1 MRAIILAAFLLV
13 VTAFLSSGAYA
24 GMEDRVVNIIVTAQK
39 QDYASPWQRGN
50 IARSMVTGCVIAG
63 NRILTSAY
71 SLTDHVVIEVMKNG
85 ESKKYPARVV
95 INDYHS
101 GLAIIAPED
110 ESFFKG
116 LKPAALAPAWK
127 MPGREGKV
135 YKWDSLSSF
144 KEYNAGLT
152 KSSIRFYEPTC
163 AVLMHQFSTSMNDG
177 GNGEPVFIDGMLCG
191 ITTGLS
197 NETKTLY
204 AISIEAVH
212 RLLKD
217 MGDGTY
223 GGIPFFWVDTADLQS
238 DTSLREYYGMGADDT
253 GVLVTDVPPGS
264 SGSEVLKRN
273 DIILSVDRTTMD
285 DTGMYD
291 SPYGKLYYYGL
302 IQINRFVGDTVSMR
316 ILRDKAK
323 MDVRFKLKPIPR
335 SYSVIPLISYDSPP
349 AYYIFGGIVFQNL
362 TMGYLEAHGSEWKQK
377 ADKRLLYYYDNVKAL
392 SSTGEIN
399 NVVIVN
405 RVLPDTVN
413 QGYQYDK
420 DLVLLRVNGVRV
432 RDLAHLKK
440 LVGGSADR
448 FIVMDF
454 VGETTIVLDRKLAVE
469 REQELKSTYNINS
482 MEYIPGD

>member
-1 MRAIILAAFLLV
+1 
-13 VTAFLSSGAYA
+13 
-24 GMEDRVVNIIVTAQK
+24 
-39 QDYASPWQRGN
+39 
-50 IARSMVTGCVIAG
+50 
-63 NRILTSAY
+63 
-71 SLTDHVVIEVMKNG
+71 
-85 ESKKYPARVV
+85 
-95 INDYHS
+95 
-101 GLAIIAPED
+101 
-110 ESFFKG
+110 
-116 LKPAALAPAWK
+116 
-127 MPGREGKV
+127 
-135 YKWDSLSSF
+135 
-144 KEYNAGLT
+144 
-152 KSSIRFYEPTC
+152 
-163 AVLMHQFSTSMNDG
+163 
-177 GNGEPVFIDGMLCG
+177 
-191 ITTGLS
+191 
-197 NETKTLY
+197 
-204 AISIEAVH
+204 
-212 RLLKD
+212 
-217 MGDGTY
+217 
-223 GGIPFFWVDTADLQS
+223 
-238 DTSLREYYGMGADDT
+238 
-253 GVLVTDVPPGS
+253 
-264 SGSEVLKRN
+264 
-273 DIILSVDRTTMD
+273 D

-413 QGYQYDK
+413 QGYQYYK

>member
-1 MRAIILAAFLLV
+1 
-13 VTAFLSSGAYA
+13 
-24 GMEDRVVNIIVTAQK
+24 
-39 QDYASPWQRGN
+39 
-50 IARSMVTGCVIAG
+50 
-63 NRILTSAY
+63 
-71 SLTDHVVIEVMKNG
+71 
-85 ESKKYPARVV
+85 
-95 INDYHS
+95 
-101 GLAIIAPED
+101 
-110 ESFFKG
+110 
-116 LKPAALAPAWK
+116 

-349 AYYIFGGIVFQNL
+349 AYYIFGGIVFQPL
-362 TMGYLEAHGSEWKQK
+362 DTRGPWLREAEG
-377 ADKRLLYYYDNVKAL
+377 R
-392 SSTGEIN
+392 
-399 NVVIVN
+399 
-405 RVLPDTVN
+405 
-413 QGYQYDK
+413 
-420 DLVLLRVNGVRV
+420 
-432 RDLAHLKK
+432 
-440 LVGGSADR
+440 
-448 FIVMDF
+448 
-454 VGETTIVLDRKLAVE
+454 
-469 REQELKSTYNINS
+469 
-482 MEYIPGD
+482 